1 MEKQKSIRK
10 ELTFSESV
18 YQRLEKLAIENGF
31 ITSSEAPNVSRYIR
45 EVIIKTHLDVER
57 MEDMPDL
64 QEKDRQNHTGYYQE
78 FDISN
83 NFRLLMEGEIDALDN
98 HNRRGRI
105 PPIN

>member
-57 MEDMPDL
+57 MEDMPDY
-64 QEKDRQNHTGYYQE
+64 KKKTGRTTPDIIRSSTYQI
-78 FDISN
+78 IS
-83 NFRLLMEGEIDALDN
+83 GY
-98 HNRRGRI
+98 
-105 PPIN
+105 